1 MSKKKEIPH
10 CARIWEFINSVD
22 EEYASNIEDICAKDL
37 LSSDKSLT
45 VIIPDDKFKSAFKNH
60 IFGSGNPSDARRM
73 LMNTTSKHYF
83 GSADDFREYSSI
95 PLRGG
100 LTIKIREIKEDN
112 KVVLEP
118 NIVIEKCKDF
128 KSPSKYRYAVWKV
141 VSGEYPINTEF
152 NIVKS
157 KTKRNHSPSAA
168 AAKNKNKSSKGIS
181 GGGDLKQRFIVNLG
195 RVLGGGSDAKRI
207 SLLTSIFTDYK
218 GHLISKTNQ
227 SIDPLFI
234 KGVSLL
240 NWLSMYDKDSYEL
253 ILPIIDISPAITIM
267 MLIIDPGSPVTNEH
281 LFGEDDSTKR
291 TEKSLGWR
299 NSTITNNPYDDW
311 TRIHL
316 AKASKWAKSSKEM
329 EQYFNDI
336 NNDRNNTAQNAVM
349 IRKQISDYY
358 TNINQKFSKYAG
370 DKPKQSLET
379 MYSGKNV
386 YRKLWQDQFRMI
398 ALYGIKDLATITFK
412 SNNEIDATLRDII
425 LFRPL
430 DENYQKAAA
439 FSYEPGNYKSTE
451 NDYMGSK
458 FFYSTN
464 FGYMPDGTFL
474 SAGNGF
480 SLAKKPASEKPYTG
494 ELDGPVHDTINAHR
508 MNYEILEELGRRSAT
523 IPAVNPELIYGMR
536 WHLQSAKDQGIDG
549 GKRDKNLEYLRDAF
563 DKLTY
568 GGAEEAGRMRI
579 GGDEYDIAGGA
590 ANGLNKQRAT
600 KGTSRRR
607 IIRRGSRS
615 SSDESD
621 DNGEVSIE
629 RATFFT

>member
-1 MSKKKEIPH
+1 MSKKISP
-10 CARIWEFINSVD
+10 CAKIWEFINSVD
-22 EEYASNIEDICAKDL
+22 EDYASNIEDICAKDL
-37 LSSDKSLT
+37 LSSDKALT
-45 VIIPDDKFKSAFKNH
+45 VIIPDDKFKSAFKNN

-73 LMNTTSKHYF
+73 LMNTTSKHFF
-83 GSADDFREYSSI
+83 GTADDFSEYSSI

-100 LTIKIREIKEDN
+100 LTIKIKEIKEDN
-112 KVVLEP
+112 IVVLEP
-118 NIVIEKCKDF
+118 NIVITKCKEF
-128 KSPSKYRYAVWKV
+128 KSPRTFNYAVWKV

-157 KTKRNHSPSAA
+157 KTKRDYSPSATGG
-168 AAKNKNKSSKGIS
+168 KKKNKSSKSIS
-181 GGGDLKQRFIVNLG
+181 GGGNLKQRFIVNLG
-195 RVLGGGSDAKRI
+195 KVLGEGSDVKRI

-218 GHLISKTNQ
+218 CHLISKTKQ

-234 KGVSLL
+234 KGVSLM

-267 MLIIDPGSPVTNEH
+267 MLIIDPGSPITNEH
-281 LFGEDDSTKR
+281 LFGEDDSTKK

-299 NSTITNNPYDDW
+299 NSTITNNPYSDW
-311 TRIHL
+311 TTIHL
-316 AKASKWAKSSKEM
+316 AKASKWAKSSEEM
-329 EQYFNDI
+329 KKYFDNIADY
-336 NNDRNNTAQNAVM
+336 RNNTVKDSVV
-349 IRKQISDYY
+349 IRKQIIKYY
-358 TNINQKFSKYAG
+358 ENIDKILQYAG
-370 DKPKQSLET
+370 DKPKQSLKY
-379 MYSGKNV
+379 MYSDKNA

-398 ALYGIKDLATITFK
+398 ALYGINDLATITFK
-412 SNNEIDATLRDII
+412 SNNDVDDTLRDII

-430 DENYQKAAA
+430 DENYEKAAA
-439 FSYEPGNYKSTE
+439 FSYEPGNYRSTE

-464 FGYMPDGTFL
+464 FGYMPDGAFQ
-474 SAGNGF
+474 SDGKGF
-480 SLAKKPASEKPYTG
+480 SIAKKPASEKPYTG
-494 ELDGPVHDTINAHR
+494 ELDGPVRDTINAHR
-508 MNYEILEELGRRSAT
+508 INFEMLKELESRGAT

-536 WHLQSAKDQGIDG
+536 WHLQSAKERGISDE
-549 GKRDKNLEYLRDAF
+549 KREAELASLRDTF
-563 DKLTY
+563 DKLTF
-568 GGAEEAGRMRI
+568 GGAEEASGGKMRI

-590 ANGLNKQRAT
+590 MKGLNKQRAS

-615 SSDESD
+615 SSDDSD